1 MMSEPLAAS
10 ESSAASVM
18 PIPWWKRLWVVT
30 LYFAEGFPY
39 SVVRLVS
46 TVFFKD
52 SGASLQAIGLT
63 SLYGLPW
70 TLKFLWSPFVD
81 QFATKRRW
89 LLAAE
94 LALAVATAVMAL
106 GAATPRA
113 LDIVAGLFLLTALL
127 SATHD
132 IAIDGFYLEALDRKE
147 QARFVGFQAMSYRL
161 AMVAG
166 GGGIVTLSG
175 YTNWTTAFGVAAVVL
190 LLLWLIH
197 SRCLPRAEQPRRS
210 MAELGLLVHRAA
222 VQRTVAGVLLAIL
235 AVLGMGRLGWLDA
248 PAAGFQAV
256 LDRLGSAGLVSLVL
270 LLTMLGLAL
279 NLKRFKRRLYAS
291 DSFYALAFVD
301 YLDQPKVGLILTA
314 IVLWRAGESFLLNM
328 AYPFLSDAGVTRA
341 QYGLI
346 YGTFGIVASI
356 IGGLLAGGL
365 IARFGLRRMIWPCAL
380 SQNLLNLLYMFMA
393 WHYVP
398 QCTNRWQL
406 SLALASDLYQAPFVW
421 ARQLTAMALS
431 PAVWFPDL
439 NLVAALIILEAFGA
453 GMGTAAFMVFIM
465 RTCKPS
471 YKAAHMAIAT
481 SIMTVGA
488 TSAGI
493 FSGILAGWL
502 GYPIFFGFTFLAT
515 VPSMGLLLFLPYLD
529 GSSAADL
536 AGKRPEKR

>member
-1 MMSEPLAAS
+1 MTPAS
-10 ESSAASVM
+10 APPPAG
-18 PIPWWKRLWVVT
+18 PPTPTIPWWRRFWVAT

-39 SVVRLVS
+39 SMVRQIS

-94 LALAVATAVMAL
+94 LALSIAMALMAL

-113 LDIVAGLFLLTALL
+113 LDVVAGLFLLTALL

-132 IAIDGFYLEALDRKE
+132 IAIDGFYLEALNRQE

-175 YTNWTTAFGVAAVVL
+175 YTNWSTAFGAAAAILVVLWLMHSSCLPRVEKTQRPLAELGRLLRRPVVQRTAAGVLVAGAAVVG
-190 LLLWLIH
+190 
-197 SRCLPRAEQPRRS
+197 A
-210 MAELGLLVHRAA
+210 
-222 VQRTVAGVLLAIL
+222 
-235 AVLGMGRLGWLDA
+235 GRLGWLNA
-248 PAAGFQAV
+248 PAAAFTTM
-256 LDRLGSAGLVSLVL
+256 LDTLGSAGLVSAVL
-270 LLTMLGLAL
+270 LLAMFGLAL
-279 NLKRFKRRLYAS
+279 NLRRLKRRLYAS

-301 YLDQPKVGLILTA
+301 YLDQPKVGVILA
-314 IVLWRAGESFLLNM
+314 AVVCWRAGESFLLNM
-328 AYPFLSDAGVTRA
+328 AYPFLNDAGVSRA
-341 QYGLI
+341 QYGVI

-356 IGGLLAGGL
+356 TGGLLAGWL

-380 SQNLLNLLYMFMA
+380 SQNLLNLLYMFLA

-398 QCTNRWQL
+398 LSTRRWSL
-406 SLALASDLYQAPFVW
+406 SLELALNVYQTPFVW
-421 ARQLTAMALS
+421 AQRAAEMVRT
-431 PAVWFPDL
+431 PAAWFPDL
-439 NLVAALIILEAFGA
+439 NLVGTLIVLEALGA

-488 TSAGI
+488 TFAGV

-502 GYPIFFGFTFLAT
+502 GYPLFFGFTFLAT
-515 VPSMGLLLFLPYLD
+515 VPSMVLLFFLPYLD
-529 GSSAADL
+529 GTSAADL
-536 AGKRPEKR
+536 AANRPEKR

>member
-1 MMSEPLAAS
+1 VA
-10 ESSAASVM
+10 
-18 PIPWWKRLWVVT
+18 T

-39 SVVRLVS
+39 SVVRQIS

-70 TLKFLWSPFVD
+70 TLKFLWSPFID

-94 LALAVATAVMAL
+94 LALAVATVIMAL
-106 GAATPRA
+106 GAAAPQA

-132 IAIDGFYLEALDRKE
+132 IAIDGFYLEALDRQE

-161 AMVAG
+161 AMIAG

-175 YTNWTTAFGVAAVVL
+175 YTNWSTAFGVAAVIL
-190 LLLWLIH
+190 FGLWLIH
-197 SRCLPRAEQPRRS
+197 SRCLPRVEQTRRP
-210 MAELGLLVHRAA
+210 MAELWRLLRRPAI
-222 VQRTVAGVLLAIL
+222 QRTAAGILL
-235 AVLGMGRLGWLDA
+235 AVLIVAAAGRLGWLDT
-248 PAAGFQAV
+248 PAAGFHAAV
-256 LDRLGSAGLVSLVL
+256 DTLGSAGLVSAVL
-270 LLTMLGLAL
+270 LLAMLAL
-279 NLKRFKRRLYAS
+279 AFNLGRIKRRLYAS

-301 YLDQPKVGLILTA
+301 YLDQPKMTIILTA

-346 YGTFGIVASI
+346 YGTFGIIASI
-356 IGGLLAGGL
+356 TGGLLAGWL

-380 SQNLLNLLYMFMA
+380 SQNLLNLLYMFLA

-398 QCTNRWQL
+398 QCTSRGN
-406 SLALASDLYQAPFVW
+406 LAMEMAANLYQVPFLW
-421 ARQLTAMALS
+421 AQRLVDMVQT
-431 PAVWFPDL
+431 PAAWFPDL
-439 NLVAALIILEAFGA
+439 NIVAVLIVLEAFGA

-465 RTCKPS
+465 RTCKPG

-502 GYPIFFGFTFLAT
+502 GYPAFFGFTFLVT
-515 VPSMGLLLFLPYLD
+515 LPSMALLLFLPYLD

-536 AGKRPEKR
+536 PGNRPEKR